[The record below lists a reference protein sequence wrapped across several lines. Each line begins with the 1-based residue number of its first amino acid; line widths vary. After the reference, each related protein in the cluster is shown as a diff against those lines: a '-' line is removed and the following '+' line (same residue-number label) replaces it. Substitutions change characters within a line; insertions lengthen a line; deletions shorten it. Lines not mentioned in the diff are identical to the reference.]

1 MVVLDNVPVP
11 LLIGL
16 RGSSA
21 GLLATP
27 SKLPP
32 KVHRPGRFDP
42 TAHVAKQQQLKA
54 AAQLA
59 AQQQQRH
66 TSPRMARSRSS
77 PSHRR
82 AHRPSTAPAPAAAAP
97 STAAEEDV
105 FDEEE
110 EPQGEMAGM
119 SVGDFVEEVK
129 MAEAKLLDEQAAER
143 EAAYRA
149 KQLEEWY
156 GRVGHLI
163 RSLDETP
170 PELQDA
176 HAPPPDMLELPRD
189 GPGARVLRLLKDADE
204 RRQMAMDGLFAQ
216 LDKGR
221 REGDEVSQ
229 ALAASLAATREQLA
243 ELEKGQNEIVFEL
256 AHLLDDRDGAAS
268 AELAQSERGEQLGRA
283 QGRLQQLAAKAEA
296 HRQALLS
303 KQEELEA
310 LADKEAK
317 RYQPVFDVDEE
328 AEKKK
333 RAQKLEQEMA
343 NLRKVGRARGSGGG
357 GERPKRP

>member
-1 MVVLDNVPVP
+1 
-11 LLIGL
+11 
-16 RGSSA
+16 
-21 GLLATP
+21 
-27 SKLPP
+27 
-32 KVHRPGRFDP
+32 
-42 TAHVAKQQQLKA
+42 
-54 AAQLA
+54 
-59 AQQQQRH
+59 
-66 TSPRMARSRSS
+66 MARSRSS

-189 GPGARVLRLLKDADE
+189 GPGARVLRLARGLDQASDIYTALLLQASGTAGPRHSLQKEEFGTGWGLDE
-204 RRQMAMDGLFAQ
+204 AFFEGMFEE
-216 LDKGR
+216 GR
-221 REGDEVSQ
+221 WLGRWSGT
-229 ALAASLAATREQLA
+229 A
-243 ELEKGQNEIVFEL
+243 
-256 AHLLDDRDGAAS
+256 
-268 AELAQSERGEQLGRA
+268 ERGETAGAPMRRGGVYFA
-283 QGRLQQLAAKAEA
+283 Q
-296 HRQALLS
+296 
-303 KQEELEA
+303 
-310 LADKEAK
+310 
-317 RYQPVFDVDEE
+317 
-328 AEKKK
+328 
-333 RAQKLEQEMA
+333 
-343 NLRKVGRARGSGGG
+343 
-357 GERPKRP
+357 